1 MNTSNNQR
9 KFKRP
14 PSPSEYKDLGL
25 MIKLLKEN
33 SYRIRLHKPLSKSIY
48 NQIRAA
54 IPESVMSSRRI
65 YDAIGHHVHSIRYLL
80 RMKAGDSRFNIYGH
94 REGKVSASD
103 EKFAAMQLNK
113 HHAKFMTYR
122 QRKMDLTNS
131 KITVKR

>member
-1 MNTSNNQR
+1 MNSCNNQR

-14 PSPSEYKDLGL
+14 PSPAEYKDLGL
-25 MIKLLKEN
+25 MIKLLKVN
-33 SYRIRLHKPLSKSIY
+33 AYKIRLHKPLSKSIY

-80 RMKAGDSRFNIYGH
+80 RMKAGDSRFNIYGQ

-103 EKFAAMQLNK
+103 EKNAVMQLNK
-113 HHAKFMTYR
+113 HHAKFMIYR
-122 QRKMDLTNS
+122 QRKLDLVNS
-131 KITVKR
+131 KITAKS